1 MGFWK
6 PDYYSEEYEDEDI
19 PFLDDEVDELQV
31 NMGFDDDDFEDEELV
46 LDEII
51 DDDDCDFP
59 FDFDTDDEIE
69 E

>member
-6 PDYYSEEYEDEDI
+6 PDYYSEEYDDEDI

>member
-31 NMGFDDDDFEDEELV
+31 NMGFDDDFEDEELV